1 MKPLMMTIK
10 ITFIAVFIPRYG
22 LSAVSLNMLLSAVAI
37 EVYLYFY
44 MMSQFI
50 SSIFN
55 CMYAFTIMHV
65 AVTSL
70 DHDENCQ

>member
-1 MKPLMMTIK
+1 MMTIK
-10 ITFIAVFIPRYG
+10 ITFIAVFILRYG

-37 EVYLYFY
+37 EVSFYFY
-44 MMSQFI
+44 MSQFV
-50 SSIFN
+50 SSIFK
-55 CMYAFTIMHV
+55 CMYAFTTVHV